1 MNLQEVNGW
10 LEENYI
16 NTRLTDTDLKVL
28 YLHNDAIKK
37 NIKELEVILKNNNV
51 TNRQINNIVIDYFSS
66 LIPSEIRL
74 STREKVFNR
83 LIKDKL
89 EADLDPNIY
98 FVGKHNEGDW
108 HVKNKITENSI
119 LGFNYPH
126 LFNGEQ
132 QFQKLKKNVYRNYLT
147 LNVLCNFHKCLT
159 EDKFYEVI
167 RDGIQ
172 RENVCYY
179 DEITEYIQRLI

>member
-1 MNLQEVNGW
+1 MNLQEVNEW

-16 NTRLTDTDLKVL
+16 NTRLSDSDLKVF
-28 YLHNDAIKK
+28 YLNNDTVKK
-37 NIKELEVILKNNNV
+37 NIKELETILKNNNV
-51 TNRQINNIVIDYFSS
+51 TNRQITTIINDYFSS
-66 LIPSEIRL
+66 LIPDEIRQA
-74 STREKVFNR
+74 TREKVFNR

-98 FVGKHNEGDW
+98 VVGKHKEGDW
-108 HVKNKITENSI
+108 YVKNKITENSI

-132 QFQKLKKNVYRNYLT
+132 QFQKLKKNVYRNDLT

>member
-10 LEENYI
+10 LEESYI
-16 NTRLTDTDLKVL
+16 NTRLSDTDLKVF
-28 YLHNDAIKK
+28 YLQNNIVKK
-37 NIKELEVILKNNNV
+37 NIKELEAILKNNNV
-51 TNRQINNIVIDYFSS
+51 TNRQISNIVNDYFSS

-74 STREKVFNR
+74 TTREKVFNG

-98 FVGKHNEGDW
+98 FIGKNKEGDW
-108 HVKNKITENSI
+108 YVKNKITENSI

-126 LFNGEQ
+126 LFNGDQ
-132 QFQKLKKNVYRNYLT
+132 QFQKLKKNVYRNELT
-147 LNVLCNFHKCLT
+147 VNILCNFHRFET
-159 EDKFYEVI
+159 PDKFFVVI
-167 RDGIQ
+167 RDCIQ
-172 RENVCYY
+172 LENICYY

>member
-1 MNLQEVNGW
+1 MNLQEVNEW

-16 NTRLTDTDLKVL
+16 NTRLSDSDLKVF
-28 YLHNDAIKK
+28 YLNNDTVKK
-37 NIKELEVILKNNNV
+37 NIKDLETILKNNNV
-51 TNRQINNIVIDYFSS
+51 TNRQIANIINDYFSS
-66 LIPSEIRL
+66 LIPVEIKQA
-74 STREKVFNR
+74 TKEKVFNR

-89 EADLDPNIY
+89 EADLDLNIY
-98 FVGKHNEGDW
+98 FVGKNKEGDW
-108 HVKNKITENSI
+108 YVKNKITENTI

-132 QFQKLKKNVYRNYLT
+132 QIQKLKKNVYRNENT
-147 LNVLCNFHKCLT
+147 LNILCNFHKCLI

>member
-1 MNLQEVNGW
+1 MNLQEVNQW

-16 NTRLTDTDLKVL
+16 NTRLSDSDLKVL
-28 YLHNDAIKK
+28 YLHNETVKH
-37 NIKELEVILKNNNV
+37 NIKELEVILKDNNV

-66 LIPSEIRL
+66 LIPPEIRQ
-74 STREKVFNR
+74 STREKVFNG

-98 FVGKHNEGDW
+98 FIGKNKEGDW
-108 HVKNKITENSI
+108 YVKNKITENMI

-126 LFNGEQ
+126 LFKGEQ
-132 QFQKLKKNVYRNYLT
+132 QLQKIKKNVYKTELT
-147 LNVLCNFHKCLT
+147 LNVLCNFYQFET
-159 EDKFYEVI
+159 EDKFFEVI

-172 RENVCYY
+172 RGNVCYY

>member
-1 MNLQEVNGW
+1 MNLQEVNIW
-10 LEENYI
+10 LEDNYI
-16 NTRLTDTDLKVL
+16 NTRLSDSDLKVL
-28 YLHNDAIKK
+28 YLHNEAVKH
-37 NIKELEVILKNNNV
+37 NIKELEVILKDNNV

-66 LIPSEIRL
+66 LIPPEIRQ
-74 STREKVFNR
+74 STREKVFNG

-98 FVGKHNEGDW
+98 FIGKNKESDW
-108 HVKNKITENSI
+108 YVKNKITENMI

-126 LFNGEQ
+126 LFKGEQ
-132 QFQKLKKNVYRNYLT
+132 QLQKIKKNVYKTELT
-147 LNVLCNFHKCLT
+147 LNVLCNFYQFET
-159 EDKFYEVI
+159 EDKFFEVI

-172 RENVCYY
+172 RENMCYY

>member
-1 MNLQEVNGW
+1 MNLQEVNEW

-16 NTRLTDTDLKVL
+16 NTRLTDSDLKIF
-28 YLHNDAIKK
+28 YLNNDNVKK
-37 NIKELEVILKNNNV
+37 NIKELETILKNNNV
-51 TNRQINNIVIDYFSS
+51 TNRQIANIVIDYFSS
-66 LIPSEIRL
+66 LIPSEIRQ

-89 EADLDPNIY
+89 EVDLDPNIY
-98 FVGKHNEGDW
+98 FVGKYKEGDW
-108 HVKNKITENSI
+108 YVKNKITENSI

-132 QFQKLKKNVYRNYLT
+132 QFQKLKKNVYRNDLT
-147 LNVLCNFHKCLT
+147 LNVLCNPHRFLI